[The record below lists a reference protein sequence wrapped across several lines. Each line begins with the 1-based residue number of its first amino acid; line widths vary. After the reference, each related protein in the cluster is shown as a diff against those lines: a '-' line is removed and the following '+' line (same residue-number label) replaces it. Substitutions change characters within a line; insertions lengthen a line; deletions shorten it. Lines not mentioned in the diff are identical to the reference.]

1 MIKLI
6 SALLLSLFFCF
17 NNAFASNLNERDDI
31 KQFIDEMVS
40 EHRFD
45 KKQLQEWFSK
55 TALQPKI
62 IEAIS
67 RPAEKKLKWHEY
79 RKIFI
84 KPNRIEK
91 GVTFWNTHKE
101 TLARAEKEYGVPAHI
116 ITAIIG
122 VETRYGEYK
131 GRHRVIDALT
141 TLGFDYPK
149 RSKFFKSE
157 LEQYLLLIREEG
169 ADPFSIKGS
178 YAGAMGIPQFISS
191 SYRHY
196 AVDFDDDGIRDLWTN
211 PVDAIGSVA
220 NYFKKHGWKAGED
233 VVISTKVN
241 GDEYKTLIERGLKPH
256 TALSEFSGHGLS
268 FSADTDDDQKAS
280 LIELEQPSNKEYWIA
295 LNNFYAITRYNHS
308 ALYAMAAHQLSL
320 EIIKA
325 RDTAT
330 NEAS

>member
-1 MIKLI
+1 MFKATLFI
-6 SALLLSLFFCF
+6 LLSLMISL
-17 NNAFASNLNERDDI
+17 ASAQANKLSERDDI
-31 KQFIDEMVS
+31 NQFINEVANK
-40 EHRFD
+40 HNFD
-45 KKQLQEWFSK
+45 KQRLNKWFDQ
-55 TALQPKI
+55 TELQPKI

-79 RKIFI
+79 RKIFV

-91 GVTFWNTHKE
+91 GVAFWKKHE
-101 TLARAEKEYGVPAHI
+101 ATLLRAEKEFGVPPHI

-131 GRHRVIDALT
+131 GRHRVMDALT

-157 LEQYLLLIREEG
+157 LEQYLLLVHEEDI
-169 ADPFSIKGS
+169 DPFSIKGS

-196 AVDFDDDGIRDLWTN
+196 AVDFDGDGKRDLWNN

-220 NYFKKHGWKAGED
+220 NYFKKHGWKAGQQ
-233 VVISTKVN
+233 VVLPASISGKN
-241 GDEYKTLIERGLKPH
+241 GQALIDKGIKPH
-256 TALSEFSGHGLS
+256 TDIDTFAAKGVVSDIKDHDPLSDKAALV
-268 FSADTDDDQKAS
+268 
-280 LIELEQPSNKEYWIA
+280 ELQQVDNKEYWLA
-295 LNNFYAITRYNHS
+295 FDNFYAITRYNHS

-320 EIIKA
+320 EIKKA
-325 RDTAT
+325 H
-330 NEAS
+330 NAS